1 MNLLGS
7 NPQGP
12 GVSTDEKDVIDM
24 GPPMGAAPGDESRAE
39 IALANVCSALW
50 RIRELLD
57 LLTFKLETEQ
67 VLVAAGRS
75 RWLGRATHEVE
86 LVLEEI
92 RHAELSRTIELGE
105 VTEALGLDPEIS
117 LLELAQAAPVPW
129 DDVLTD
135 HRERLIS
142 ATAEISALADTNR
155 ELLDSSYHA
164 LQEALGLL
172 SPTPEP
178 STYTAD
184 GATSPRT
191 TSRLFDQST

>member
-1 MNLLGS
+1 MNLPGW
-7 NPQGP
+7 NPQRRRL
-12 GVSTDEKDVIDM
+12 VTDEKDVIDTC
-24 GPPMGAAPGDESRAE
+24 PPMSVTPGDQGRVENT
-39 IALANVCSALW
+39 LANISSALW

-92 RHAELSRTIELGE
+92 RHAELRRTIELGD
-105 VTEALGLDPEIS
+105 VAEALGLDPDIS
-117 LLELAQAAPVPW
+117 LLELAEAAPAPW
-129 DDVLTD
+129 DDVLAD
-135 HRERLIS
+135 HRQKLIS
-142 ATAEISALADTNR
+142 ATTEISGLAESNR
-155 ELLDSSYHA
+155 ELLNSSYSA

-184 GATSPRT
+184 GASSPPT
-191 TSRLFDQST
+191 TKRLFDQST

>member
-1 MNLLGS
+1 M
-7 NPQGP
+7 
-12 GVSTDEKDVIDM
+12 VV
-24 GPPMGAAPGDESRAE
+24 APGDESRAE
-39 IALANVCSALW
+39 TALANISSALW
-50 RIRELLD
+50 SIRELLD

-92 RHAELSRTIELGE
+92 RHAELRRTIELGD
-105 VTEALGLDPEIS
+105 VAEALGLNSEIS
-117 LLELAQAAPVPW
+117 LKELAEAAPPPW
-129 DDVLTD
+129 DDVLAD
-135 HRERLIS
+135 HRKTLLS
-142 ATAEISALADTNR
+142 VTTEISALAQSNR
-155 ELLDSSYHA
+155 ELLDSSYQA
-164 LQEALGLL
+164 LQGALGLL

-184 GATSPRT
+184 GASSPAT